1 MGSFFSKTKEEYIPN
16 FNKTQIFYQVSIK
29 KGSTQINN
37 KIIKC
42 LQVSD
47 FNFRPINYK
56 VHDNQS
62 GGGFFNF
69 MESKKP
75 LFIFCCENTFE
86 ARMTLFF
93 SWIKFIDPNLPILI
107 INSRSNQNQNKKWE
121 QFNFNSEEIKR
132 LTFNSP
138 NFSLKK
144 IKLLFKNYSDSIDPN
159 EIIRYYIKEY
169 GLNLENYDGIRL
181 VFIQEFQD
189 MNECEILDINR
200 NPVFPGSWVN
210 SEFVK
215 DGIFN
220 GVNPLVDGLFLPDYD
235 ELMKE
240 NDLNKLTKLEKYL
253 RFLIM
258 HYSGNL
264 GKIKEFKNIKIP
276 DKYFFN
282 YQNMRDILIDKI
294 KRKRI

>member
-1 MGSFFSKTKEEYIPN
+1 MRNQKIAFQFF
-16 FNKTQIFYQVSIK
+16 
-29 KGSTQINN
+29 
-37 KIIKC
+37 
-42 LQVSD
+42 
-47 FNFRPINYK
+47 
-56 VHDNQS
+56 
-62 GGGFFNF
+62 
-69 MESKKP
+69 
-75 LFIFCCENTFE
+75 
-86 ARMTLFF
+86 
-93 SWIKFIDPNLPILI
+93 
-107 INSRSNQNQNKKWE
+107 
-121 QFNFNSEEIKR
+121 
-132 LTFNSP
+132 
-138 NFSLKK
+138 
-144 IKLLFKNYSDSIDPN
+144 
-159 EIIRYYIKEY
+159 
-169 GLNLENYDGIRL
+169 DGIRL

-258 HYSGNL
+258 HYSENL